1 MAKRFEGIYP
11 PTITS
16 FTDNGDIYEEG
27 IRHVIRYLMS
37 EGVHGFFINGSYASF
52 ALMTSDERKR
62 VAEIIHD
69 EVSGRLP
76 IITHVGDSIHPGDD
90 RACQT
95 RRRSR
100 FSGGGGRRAFL
111 LFRGERLRRGADD
124 PPLCRDCGLGPLAD
138 LHL

>member
-62 VAEIIHD
+62 VAAIID
-69 EVSGRLP
+69 SPSSPMSE
-76 IITHVGDSIHPGDD
+76 THPPG
-90 RACQT
+90 
-95 RRRSR
+95 RRSSLPNTPKVSVHR
-100 FSGGGGRRAFL
+100 RWRLSCLFTIPGRTPTT
-111 LFRGERLRRGADD
+111 RGR
-124 PPLCRDCGLGPLAD
+124 
-138 LHL
+138 

>member
-37 EGVHGFFINGSYASF
+37 
-52 ALMTSDERKR
+52 
-62 VAEIIHD
+62 
-69 EVSGRLP
+69 
-76 IITHVGDSIHPGDD
+76 
-90 RACQT
+90 

-100 FSGGGGRRAFL
+100 FFHQRFL
-111 LFRGERLRRGADD
+111 WQLCSDD
-124 PPLCRDCGLGPLAD
+124 QQ
-138 LHL
+138 